1 MDALERVT
9 TDLFHA
15 MYYYSPHTWNGGVTR
30 WKGIPVLGNPLDMW
44 MLQQTIIETKPDL
57 IVETGSAC
65 GGSALFYTDVS
76 PRVGVVS
83 IDIQTE
89 MQPMIEHPRVTFI
102 KAMSTDKKTIASVK
116 QQAKGKRV
124 MVILDSDHTTANVL
138 AELKAYSPI
147 VTRGCYLIV
156 QDTNIDSHPVN
167 HPQYIDNGPMK
178 AVKAFMQGNKDFEVD
193 HYKGEA
199 FYMTFYP
206 GGWLRCIR

>member
-1 MDALERVT
+1 MEALERVIA
-9 TDLFHA
+9 DNFHA

-44 MLQQTIIETKPDL
+44 MLQQTIVETKPDV

-65 GGSALFYTDVS
+65 GGSALFYTDVL
-76 PRVGVVS
+76 PKVRIIS

-89 MQPMIEHPRVTFI
+89 MQPMIEHPRITFV
-102 KAMSTDKKTIASVK
+102 KAMSTDKKTIAMVGKESR
-116 QQAKGKRV
+116 GKRV

-138 AELKAYSPI
+138 AELKAYAPM

-156 QDTNIDSHPVN
+156 QDTNIDCSPVN
-167 HPQYIDNGPMK
+167 HPQFKDNGPTK
-178 AVKAFMQGNKDFEVD
+178 AVNIFMQGNKDFEVD
-193 HYKGEA
+193 HYKEEG

>member
-1 MDALERVT
+1 MHPLEKLVT
-9 TDLFHA
+9 DHFHA
-15 MYYYSPHTWNGGVTR
+15 LYYYSPHTWNGGVTR

-65 GGSALFYTDVS
+65 GGSALFYTDVL
-76 PRVGVVS
+76 PKVRIIS

-89 MQPMIEHPRVTFI
+89 MQPMISHARVTFV
-102 KAMSTDKKTIASVK
+102 KAMSTDKKTVAMVK
-116 QQAKGKRV
+116 AAAKGKKV

-138 AELKAYSPI
+138 AEMKLYGPLVS
-147 VTRGCYLIV
+147 RDGYMIV

-167 HPQYIDNGPMK
+167 HPQFVDNGPAK
-178 AVKAFMQGNKDFEVD
+178 AVRIFMEGNKDFEVD
-193 HYKGEA
+193 RTREA